1 MSNELKIINGGLN
14 EFSFE
19 ITSGFQALQKFF
31 QEFSPNGEKH
41 NYPEYTSRRID
52 VFDENTQNFL
62 DETIQSINPF
72 LLTLDPPLEPGSLSS
87 KRALLETLKIDNYF
101 ALEQDYLL
109 LSSGQISLY
118 IVDRQSDNSLRAIN
132 YLFNQESY
140 HTPPHLTKKIYWKND
155 GEIDLKNLGSVDVI
169 MTDKQEDDWTKT
181 LAILL
186 GLNF

>member
-87 KRALLETLKIDNYF
+87 KRAL
-101 ALEQDYLL
+101 
-109 LSSGQISLY
+109 
-118 IVDRQSDNSLRAIN
+118 
-132 YLFNQESY
+132 
-140 HTPPHLTKKIYWKND
+140 
-155 GEIDLKNLGSVDVI
+155 
-169 MTDKQEDDWTKT
+169 
-181 LAILL
+181 
-186 GLNF
+186 